1 MCGIFYYQC
10 RSKISVEKYGKLF
23 ADFAKMSHRGPDN
36 SQFQRCVG
44 NNTHSVIGFHRLA
57 VNGIAPSGNQP
68 FEAARC
74 KLVCNGE
81 IYNFRE
87 LIARY
92 SLENVCTSE
101 SDCEIIIHLYK
112 RIGMEAMLN
121 ALDGV
126 FAMVLY
132 DGDTNR
138 TYVAR
143 DPFGVRS
150 LFIGTEYLE
159 SLVSESDSA
168 DNKSEHCCESF
179 SVASEMK
186 SLSHCAPNRVCQF
199 PAGCYYEHDNSDSAS
214 RGNYF
219 AYYKHVEVDM
229 VNIVNVRTH
238 TSFFRVRDDNNKPKS
253 NKEESE
259 FALSLPKLRNLLT
272 NAVRKRM
279 MSDRPIGALLSGG
292 LDSSLVT
299 AIMCRQLRE
308 RAGSGSPL
316 LLNTYSIGL
325 KGSIDLMWAKRVSEF
340 LGTTHHEVCLSEQE
354 FLDAIEPTIAQIE
367 SYDTTTVRAS
377 VGNYLV
383 SKYIS
388 RTTDDVVIYCGD
400 MSDEIFGSY
409 RGFVKATGDTE
420 FEIENERMVQDVRYF
435 DLLRSDKS
443 ISGCGLEARVPFADK
458 ELLEYV
464 MSLSPRHKRFNDGS
478 YIEKSVLR
486 AAFDTLDAANAFLPS
501 DALWR
506 RKEAFSDGVSAQTE
520 NAGIDGVNTAE
531 QRTWIDMIRDYVNTK
546 VSNEE
551 YLSERHKFHHN
562 TPYDKESYYYR
573 KVYERLYPGRETL
586 IPYFWRQP
594 FCSEL
599 DPSARLLSTLK
610 PNSNPHSQPQLHS
623 SPYLSPIIN
632 SIPALDSA
640 SALTL

>member
-1 MCGIFYYQC
+1 
-10 RSKISVEKYGKLF
+10 
-23 ADFAKMSHRGPDN
+23 
-36 SQFQRCVG
+36 
-44 NNTHSVIGFHRLA
+44 
-57 VNGIAPSGNQP
+57 
-68 FEAARC
+68 
-74 KLVCNGE
+74 
-81 IYNFRE
+81 
-87 LIARY
+87 
-92 SLENVCTSE
+92 
-101 SDCEIIIHLYK
+101 
-112 RIGMEAMLN
+112 MEAMLN

-150 LFIGTEYLE
+150 LFIGTEHLE
-159 SLVSESDSA
+159 SLVYENDSI
-168 DNKSEHCCESF
+168 DKSGHCCESF

-199 PAGCYYEHDNSDSAS
+199 PAGCYYEHDNSACM
-214 RGNYF
+214 GNYF

-238 TSFFRVRDDNNKPKS
+238 MSFFRLREDNNKPKS
-253 NKEESE
+253 KKEDAEC
-259 FALSLPKLRNLLT
+259 ALSLPKLRNLLT

-299 AIMCRQLRE
+299 AIMCKQLRE

-325 KGSIDLMWAKRVSEF
+325 KGSVDLMWAKRVSEF
-340 LGTTHHEVCLSEQE
+340 LGTNHHEVCLSEQE

-409 RGFVKATGDTE
+409 RGFIKAIGDTE

-464 MSLSPRHKRFNDGS
+464 MSLNPRHKRFNDGT
-478 YIEKSVLR
+478 YIEKSALR
-486 AAFDTLDAANAFLPS
+486 TAFDALDARNAFLPS

-506 RKEAFSDGVSAQTE
+506 RKEAFSDGVSAQVE
-520 NAGIDGVNTAE
+520 GLGIDGANSAP

-546 VSNEE
+546 VSNDE
-551 YLSERHKFHHN
+551 YLSERHKFRHN

-594 FCSEL
+594 FCTEL
-599 DPSARLLSTLK
+599 DPSARLLSKTTQ
-610 PNSNPHSQPQLHS
+610 SHS
-623 SPYLSPIIN
+623 SPYLSPGIN
-632 SIPALDSA
+632 SIPALESA

>member
-1 MCGIFYYQC
+1 MCGIFYYQR

-44 NNTHSVIGFHRLA
+44 NNMHSVIGFHRLA
-57 VNGIAPSGNQP
+57 INGIAPAGNQP

-87 LIARY
+87 LIVRY

-101 SDCEIIIHLYK
+101 SDCEVIIHLYK

-150 LFIGTEYLE
+150 LFIGTEHLE
-159 SLVSESDSA
+159 SLVSDSDSTV
-168 DNKSEHCCESF
+168 KGEHCCESF

-199 PAGCYYEHDNSDSAS
+199 PAGCYYEHDNSAS

-238 TSFFRVRDDNNKPKS
+238 VSFFRLREANNKPKS
-253 NKEESE
+253 NKQDSE
-259 FALSLPKLRNLLT
+259 CAMSLPNLRNLLM

-279 MSDRPIGALLSGG
+279 MSERPIGALLSGG

-308 RAGSGSPL
+308 RAGGSCSPL

-325 KGSIDLMWAKRVSEF
+325 KGSVDLMWAKRVSEF

-383 SKYIS
+383 SKYVS

-409 RGFVKATGDTE
+409 RGFVKAKVDTE

-458 ELLEYV
+458 ELVEYV
-464 MSLSPRHKRFNDGS
+464 MSLNPRHKRFNDES

-486 AAFDTLDAANAFLPS
+486 AAFDTLDAENAFLPS

-506 RKEAFSDGVSAQTE
+506 RKEAFSDGVSAQVE
-520 NAGIDGVNTAE
+520 SGGGVDAS

-546 VSNEE
+546 VSNDE
-551 YLSERHKFHHN
+551 YLAERHKFRHN
-562 TPYDKESYYYR
+562 APYDKESYYYR

-599 DPSARLLSTLK
+599 DPSARLLSKTTQ
-610 PNSNPHSQPQLHS
+610 SHS
-623 SPYLSPIIN
+623 SPYLSPGIN
-632 SIPALDSA
+632 SIPALESA

>member
-1 MCGIFYYQC
+1 MCGIFYYQR
-10 RSKISVEKYGKLF
+10 RSNISVEKYGKLF

-36 SQFQRCVG
+36 SQFQRCNG
-44 NNTHSVIGFHRLA
+44 NNIHSVIGFHRLA
-57 VNGIAPSGNQP
+57 INGITSAGNQP

-81 IYNFRE
+81 IYNFRD
-87 LIARY
+87 LIVKY
-92 SLENVCTSE
+92 NLEKVCTSE
-101 SDCEIIIHLYK
+101 SDCEVIIHLYK

-132 DGDTNR
+132 DSDTNR

-150 LFIGTEYLE
+150 LFIGTEHLE

-168 DNKSEHCCESF
+168 DKSEHCCESF

-199 PAGCYYEHDNSDSAS
+199 PAGCYYEHDNSAC

-238 TSFFRVRDDNNKPKS
+238 VSFFRLREDTNNKPKT
-253 NKEESE
+253 NKDDSKC
-259 FALSLPKLRNLLT
+259 ALSLPKLRNLLT
-272 NAVRKRM
+272 RAVRKRM

-299 AIMCRQLRE
+299 AIICRQLRE
-308 RAGSGSPL
+308 RVGTEAPL

-325 KGSIDLMWAKRVSEF
+325 KGSVDLMWAKRVSEF

-409 RGFVKATGDTE
+409 RGFVKAKVDVE

-458 ELLEYV
+458 DLLEYV
-464 MSLSPRHKRFNDGS
+464 MSLNPRHKRFNDVS
-478 YIEKSVLR
+478 YIEKTALR
-486 AAFDTLDAANAFLPS
+486 AAFDELDPANAFLPS

-506 RKEAFSDGVSAQTE
+506 RKEAFSDGVSAQVE
-520 NAGIDGVNTAE
+520 SGSGLDNALP

-551 YLSERHKFHHN
+551 YLAERHKFRHN

-573 KVYERLYPGRETL
+573 TVYERLYPGREYL

-594 FCSEL
+594 FCIEL
-599 DPSARLLSTLK
+599 DPSARLI
-610 PNSNPHSQPQLHS
+610 SNPTTQTNLSSSSSS
-623 SPYLSPIIN
+623 SPYLSTGINPIP
-632 SIPALDSA
+632 SLDSA